1 MTTLTVS
8 GLNAG
13 YGRRLVLRNVSLTAA
28 QGVTGVVGPNG
39 AGKSTLLKAVLGL
52 VRPMSGKVSVDG
64 RTVAEARR
72 SIAYL
77 PQRSTIDFD
86 YPAEVRDVVRMGRY
100 PHLRPAGRMGR
111 QDHLIV
117 DSAIER
123 VGLSD
128 FRRRQIGE
136 LSGGQQQRMFFARAL
151 AQQATLLLLDEPFA
165 GVDVVTVRSLS
176 QLLRDLTDD
185 GVTTVLVNH
194 DLSVVDQLCD
204 QLCLLNEV
212 VIAAGA
218 TADVLTAPSLTR
230 TYGTLPPGTP
240 AEVDAR

>member
-8 GLNAG
+8 GLNVG
-13 YGRRLVLRNVSLTAA
+13 YGRRLVLRNVSLHAA

-52 VRPMSGKVSVDG
+52 VKPMSGKVSVDG
-64 RTVAEARR
+64 RTVAAARK

-86 YPAEVRDVVRMGRY
+86 YPAEVCDVVRMGRY
-100 PHLRPAGRMGR
+100 PHLRPSGRMGR
-111 QDHLIV
+111 EDHLIV

-176 QLLRDLTDD
+176 RLLRDLTDD

-230 TYGTLPPGTP
+230 TYGTLPPGAPT
-240 AEVDAR
+240 EVDAR